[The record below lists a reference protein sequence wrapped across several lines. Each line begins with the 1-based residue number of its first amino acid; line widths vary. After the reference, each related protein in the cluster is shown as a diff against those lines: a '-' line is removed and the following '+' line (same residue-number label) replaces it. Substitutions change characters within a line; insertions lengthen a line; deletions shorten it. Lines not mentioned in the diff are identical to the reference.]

1 MMDARQHLEDLAPE
15 VKGMLQQRLCDML
28 AVSAAYRT
36 ANGSAALPLLGDAE
50 RKNGEF
56 FGALDM
62 AHAMGY
68 RVAFS
73 ETQETIERVWVG

>member
-28 AVSAAYRT
+28 AASSAYRAEDTSAAIARL
-36 ANGSAALPLLGDAE
+36 ADAE

-68 RVAFS
+68 RVAFN
-73 ETQETIERVWVG
+73 ETQNVIERVWVG